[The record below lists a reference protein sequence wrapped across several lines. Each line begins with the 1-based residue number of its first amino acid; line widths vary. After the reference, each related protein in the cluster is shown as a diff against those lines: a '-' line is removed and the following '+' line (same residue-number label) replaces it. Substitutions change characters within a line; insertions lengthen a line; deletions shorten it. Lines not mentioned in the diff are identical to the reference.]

1 MQINFSDGYL
11 LSTSC
16 NIVISFLL
24 TVLLFNSNEEIY
36 VSIYSSC
43 FYRARIKYSS
53 LTLKYVYIIYKSSC
67 QFQFY
72 VYSFLEQTKTRL
84 ISATADSGFRV
95 VDFEFMYKI
104 SPCPLPPQTR
114 DSSFLSL
121 IEHLWPDSYKS
132 AIVDQPLGT
141 LLEYPTLRTPLCSPP
156 FDIDLV
162 SAIYREVLSPSFANL
177 NQYLD
182 PGDAYKI
189 KLRHEPATHRH
200 QTAVRSFPFLPPPQ
214 GCGERGGTVGGGR
227 YHKG

>member
-72 VYSFLEQTKTRL
+72 VYFFLEQTRL
-84 ISATADSGFRV
+84 ISADSGFRV

-104 SPCPLPPQTR
+104 SLCPLPPSSNERFLFLILNRTSLAGFVQIR
-114 DSSFLSL
+114 DRGPTTWNVVGIPNSPNSS
-121 IEHLWPDSYKS
+121 
-132 AIVDQPLGT
+132 PL
-141 LLEYPTLRTPLCSPP
+141 
-156 FDIDLV
+156 
-162 SAIYREVLSPSFANL
+162 APS
-177 NQYLD
+177 
-182 PGDAYKI
+182 
-189 KLRHEPATHRH
+189 T
-200 QTAVRSFPFLPPPQ
+200 
-214 GCGERGGTVGGGR
+214 
-227 YHKG
+227 

>member
-36 VSIYSSC
+36 VSIYNSC

-104 SPCPLPPQTR
+104 SPCPLPPSSNERFLFLILNRTSLAGFVQIR
-114 DSSFLSL
+114 DRGPTTWNVVGIPNSPNSS
-121 IEHLWPDSYKS
+121 
-132 AIVDQPLGT
+132 
-141 LLEYPTLRTPLCSPP
+141 LLAP
-156 FDIDLV
+156 
-162 SAIYREVLSPSFANL
+162 
-177 NQYLD
+177 
-182 PGDAYKI
+182 
-189 KLRHEPATHRH
+189 LRH
-200 QTAVRSFPFLPPPQ
+200 RSRFSDL
-214 GCGERGGTVGGGR
+214 
-227 YHKG
+227 